1 MEAAGPSA
9 QEEASMIRAFRS
21 VAMDLFEAL
30 DVLHAFRHLLSFLCE
45 ESGGGMDPNGQ
56 H

>member
-1 MEAAGPSA
+1 MEVAGSSA
-9 QEEASMIRAFRS
+9 PEEASMIRAFRS
-21 VAMDLFEAL
+21 VAMDLFETL
-30 DVLHAFRHLLSFLCE
+30 DVLHAFRHLLSQLCD

>member
-1 MEAAGPSA
+1 MFRG
-9 QEEASMIRAFRS
+9 FRS
-21 VAMDLFEAL
+21 FAMDLFEAL
-30 DVLHAFRHLLSFLCE
+30 TVFRALPHLLSHLCE